1 MRDKAQR
8 AGWALLAAL
17 ETMHAARSTRPD
29 WLIDLW
35 RLYYRKGWPNDGAN
49 EQANEQATTL
59 RREQPRADHRSG
71 RRRDLSGVR

>member
-1 MRDKAQR
+1 MRDRVQR

-17 ETMHAARSTRPD
+17 ETMHATRSKRPD

-35 RLYYRKGWPNDGAN
+35 RLYYRKGWPNDGETA
-49 EQANEQATTL
+49 ANEQATTL
-59 RREQPRADHRSG
+59 RREQPTSDHRSG